1 MGQDRTRRALSDQLI
16 NFLSRSFHLREKS
29 EIVQKTSLKTVVPI
43 RNSRV
48 FVQKMDQDGTRR
60 TQFNVMLTFLA
71 AQIMI
76 FEIIDGAMKNV
87 QLIIWA
93 TKNLSIP
100 LNRTC

>member
-1 MGQDRTRRALSDQLI
+1 MEQDRTGRA
-16 NFLSRSFHLREKS
+16 
-29 EIVQKTSLKTVVPI
+29 
-43 RNSRV
+43 
-48 FVQKMDQDGTRR
+48 
-60 TQFNVMLTFLA
+60 QFNGMLTFLA

-87 QLIIWA
+87 QLLIWA